1 MDRYRRSIRLRNY
14 DYSHS
19 GRYFVTICTQD
30 RECLFGGIVNGEMV
44 LNNIGN
50 MIEKWWNKIPERF
63 NMAKL
68 DVFQIMPD
76 HIHTIIRIVVG
87 ADPCV
92 RPSSNSRVRPSSN
105 ARTHPHKQ
113 NTLELTQN
121 TPDVSG
127 STHGSTPT
135 TIGMMIQW
143 FKTMSTNEYIKN
155 VQGEKWKPFNK
166 KLWQRNYY
174 EHIIRNE
181 SELYKIRRYIKTNP
195 NQIIYM
201 LR

>member
-92 RPSSNSRVRPSSN
+92 RPSSNPRVRPLSN
-105 ARTHPHKQ
+105 
-113 NTLELTQN
+113 
-121 TPDVSG
+121 VSG

-143 FKTMSTNEYIKN
+143 FKTVSTNEYIKN